1 MNMFSGYDVVGVGSN
16 GFYPNATSEMTWHA
30 PAFSTYIMNSDEL
43 TDKLIADFCAAI
55 DRGEDPND
63 VKYSIFSAYN
73 ASTDDLTDYDK
84 NRLKEAVELYM
95 EAYND

>member
-1 MNMFSGYDVVGVGSN
+1 MNMFGGFDGIPYDDVGVGS
-16 GFYPNATSEMTWHA
+16 

-43 TDKLIADFCAAI
+43 TDNLIADFCAAI

-95 EAYND
+95 EAYNG